1 MNTTYRHLL
10 AAGVTPGEIDTL
22 RHRVPSRADTS
33 RLLDTYP
40 ARWRDGD
47 ARLKRMLVYN
57 LHAAMDLGMPAQ
69 AATHFAALD
78 AVLRKDPPPA
88 RTA

>member
-22 RHRVPSRADTS
+22 RHQKPPGAATR
-33 RLLDTYP
+33 RLLETYP

-57 LHAAMDLGMPAQ
+57 LHAAMDLGMSAQ

-78 AVLRKDPPPA
+78 AVLCNRAPDA
-88 RTA
+88 C